1 MDGLLTTVEDGL
13 ARLVLDRPKV
23 NAFGADL
30 IEALAATFQ
39 RITEDD
45 AIRGVLITAEGRCF
59 SAGLDLSLLAGLDRA
74 GMQGFFHDF
83 DAAFL
88 GAFRCPKPV
97 AVSVRGHAIAG
108 GLVLALTA
116 DHLVLGRGDYK
127 LGLTELAIGVP
138 FPRGAFEIAR
148 ALRHLVYGAGLVDPE
163 TAFALGIGDA
173 LVDDPDGAAEAWVRT
188 ATARPTL
195 AFQITKGHLREPA
208 WARADAAPKSLKTRK
223 RDTNLLQRTILELT
237 QQVSELHR
245 HLIGPQAFQIEP

>member
-97 AVSVRGHAIAG
+97 AVSVRGKNTT
-108 GLVLALTA
+108 VLATTAHYTVPKRAWEPTGNGGYIHTAVLT
-116 DHLVLGRGDYK
+116 
-127 LGLTELAIGVP
+127 GLP
-138 FPRGAFEIAR
+138 P
-148 ALRHLVYGAGLVDPE
+148 
-163 TAFALGIGDA
+163 
-173 LVDDPDGAAEAWVRT
+173 
-188 ATARPTL
+188 ATAVVYR
-195 AFQITKGHLREPA
+195 
-208 WARADAAPKSLKTRK
+208 
-223 RDTNLLQRTILELT
+223 
-237 QQVSELHR
+237 
-245 HLIGPQAFQIEP
+245 